1 MQKHTEAAEFAC
13 FVRGQ
18 TLSAVRVTVPF
29 FIMEKAAQSRAAFPD
44 KKTDTTSGDSSGGGS
59 HARTPEIIT
68 ERAPCMEPPSAQ
80 AVPVGAPRDERKQA
94 APLGTETIAHDDDA
108 QPPSKKWKT
117 ST

>member
-1 MQKHTEAAEFAC
+1 MQKTEQYSEFAC
-13 FVRGQ
+13 YIRNN
-18 TLSAVRVTVPF
+18 TPTAVRVTVPF
-29 FIMEKAAQSRAAFPD
+29 GIMEKAAQSRAAFL
-44 KKTDTTSGDSSGGGS
+44 KKTETTCGDSGDGNI